1 MTTFPVG
8 FRDDTSD
15 TNQLCLDVGIFR
27 TDFHD
32 DYNLFMGY
40 QVFSIL
46 SFVLSAIN
54 ALSTLAFAWKLVT
67 DVYLK
72 MSTSAETSSSS
83 FKPPRQKNDVSAFMD
98 RFKSLHHKR
107 EESRKLNHEQVVEED
122 RLSKLPQNHEAKRAR
137 TEWQLHDMEARKE
150 AEEKGEDY
158 ERMKALNMQA
168 DIAEKIQA
176 AKRRKKNPDIG
187 FANFDAQ
194 AHRQYERI
202 TNEFK
207 PDLESYKKMKQ
218 VVGDEEFYPTA
229 NTLITGSHY
238 PTDAAMNKL
247 VAEVDK
253 QEKKREQYRRRRT
266 FDPDA
271 PVDHINERNRKFNK
285 KLEHFYGEFTAEI
298 ANDLERGTAV

>member
-1 MTTFPVG
+1 
-8 FRDDTSD
+8 
-15 TNQLCLDVGIFR
+15 
-27 TDFHD
+27 
-32 DYNLFMGY
+32 
-40 QVFSIL
+40 
-46 SFVLSAIN
+46 
-54 ALSTLAFAWKLVT
+54 
-67 DVYLK
+67 
-72 MSTSAETSSSS
+72 MSTNTEASSSS
-83 FKPPRQKNDVSAFMD
+83 FKAPRQKNNVSAYMD
-98 RFKSLHHKR
+98 RFKSLHQKR
-107 EESRKLNHEQVVEED
+107 EEGRKLNHEQVVEED

-168 DIAEKIQA
+168 DIAEKMQA

-187 FANFDAQ
+187 FANFDAH
-194 AHRQYERI
+194 AHRQYERV
-202 TNEFK
+202 TNDFK
-207 PDLESYKKMKQ
+207 PDLESYRKMKQ
-218 VVGDEEFYPTA
+218 VVGNEEFYPTA
-229 NTLITGSHY
+229 NTLISGSHY
-238 PTDAAMNKL
+238 PTDSAMNKL
-247 VAEVDK
+247 VGEVDK